1 MLKLG
6 IIGLGDIAQKAY
18 LPVYSGMKDVEFHL
32 HTRNQDKLR
41 SIGSQYRFENL
52 HSSMESLLDSGI
64 KGALIHSSTASHEEI
79 VYELLQHN
87 IHVFVDKPI
96 TDHYEGAKKLVEL
109 AEEKDLI
116 LMTGFNRRYAPS
128 YVKLK
133 EVANPNMVVVQ
144 KNRKGLPGE
153 PRTFIYDDFIHV
165 VDTMR
170 YLFPSPI
177 ENLIVNG
184 RMEGDKLYHVVVQ
197 FISGGATA
205 IGIMNRDNGTN
216 EEIAEV
222 MGPMEKRTVYN
233 VSKLVISK
241 GMETIEVR
249 GNDWEP
255 TLFKRGFH
263 QLVTDFI
270 DAIRTNAKPRF
281 SAKDALET
289 HEICEKIL
297 VELAKGVGNNTYFL
311 PTGQP
316 EF

>member
-18 LPVYSGMKDVEFHL
+18 LPVYSKIRDVEFHL
-32 HTRNQDKLR
+32 YTRNKEKLE

-52 HSSMESLLDSGI
+52 HTSLESLLDSGI
-64 KGALIHSSTASHEEI
+64 KGAFIHSSTSSHEEI
-79 VYELLQHN
+79 VQALLQNN

-109 AEEKDLI
+109 AEEKGLI

-128 YVKLK
+128 YTKLK
-133 EVANPNMVVVQ
+133 EVADPNMVVVQ

-170 YLFPSPI
+170 YLFPYPI
-177 ENLIVNG
+177 EELIVNG

-197 FISGGATA
+197 FISNGATA
-205 IGIMNRDNGTN
+205 IGIMNRDNGTS
-216 EEIAEV
+216 EEVTEV
-222 MGPMEKRTVYN
+222 MGPLEKRTVYN

-241 GMETIEVR
+241 DMETTEVR
-249 GNDWEP
+249 GSDWEP
-255 TLFKRGFH
+255 TLIKRGFH

-270 DAIRTNAKPRF
+270 DALGTHSKPRF
-281 SAKDALET
+281 SSLDALET
-289 HEICEKIL
+289 HEICEKIIE
-297 VELAKGVGNNTYFL
+297 ELAKGM
-311 PTGQP
+311 
-316 EF
+316 EI